1 MAVGNMI
8 RVLKGN
14 REKLIPPTEK
24 TEYLS
29 NGYSVIDEDGT
40 VLEQGV
46 KSNHTLKS
54 ELEAANKRIA
64 ELEAE
69 LRQHQEAASPVGS
82 EESSEEQKSGE
93 SQESIQEEKKRGRK
107 SGQA

>member
-14 REKLIPPTEK
+14 RERLIPPTEK
-24 TEYLS
+24 SAYLAS
-29 NGYSVIDEDGT
+29 GYSVIDESGI
-40 VLEQGV
+40 VIEQGV

-69 LRQHQEAASPVGS
+69 LAAL
-82 EESSEEQKSGE
+82 KGE
-93 SQESIQEEKKRGRK
+93 GKRGRK
-107 SGQA
+107 SSEAPLTE

>member
-24 TEYLS
+24 ADYLAM
-29 NGYSVIDEDGT
+29 GYSVINESGT
-40 VLEQGV
+40 VIEQGV

-64 ELEAE
+64 ELEVENAR
-69 LRQHQEAASPVGS
+69 LKA
-82 EESSEEQKSGE
+82 K
-93 SQESIQEEKKRGRK
+93 GRK
-107 SGQA
+107 GKKDGDPEDDSGQETEKEQSLTE